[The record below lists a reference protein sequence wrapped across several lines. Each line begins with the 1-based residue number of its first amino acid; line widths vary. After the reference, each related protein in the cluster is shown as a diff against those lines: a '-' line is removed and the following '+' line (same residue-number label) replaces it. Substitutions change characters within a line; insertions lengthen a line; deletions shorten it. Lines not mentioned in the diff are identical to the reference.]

1 MTDQVRVLLLNPS
14 DAPGYRHVSDA
25 PSDVVMALFGADG
38 GSAVA
43 EAAVD
48 RLMPL
53 ALAPDL
59 SRFRR
64 FYDPRVTPP
73 ATRSVSSV
81 YRQAADA
88 LSPAGLYDRVLGSDG
103 WWRAAAA
110 FQHEDPAVAAVL
122 GEMRE
127 AATGGDAPYAL
138 GAVLLAVAYRRWLL
152 QGGGG

>member
-1 MTDQVRVLLLNPS
+1 M
-14 DAPGYRHVSDA
+14 SDA
-25 PSDVVMALFGADG
+25 PSDAVMALFGVGGGTAAD
-38 GSAVA
+38 ADV
-43 EAAVD
+43 VD

-59 SRFRR
+59 LRFRR

-73 ATRSVSSV
+73 APRPVSSV
-81 YRQAADA
+81 YRQAVDA
-88 LSPAGLYDRVLGSDG
+88 LSPAGLYDRVLGPDG
-103 WWRAAAA
+103 WWRAAAV

-122 GEMRE
+122 GEMQE
-127 AATGGDAPYAL
+127 AATSGDAPYAL